1 MLIAQRSKPN
11 VPAKVGTWWTPL
23 DRIANGGAELLV
35 TLRLDRLLSN
45 FLVEYRARVVRQPV

>member
-1 MLIAQRSKPN
+1 MDTTTDEGISAERSGLSE
-11 VPAKVGTWWTPL
+11 AL